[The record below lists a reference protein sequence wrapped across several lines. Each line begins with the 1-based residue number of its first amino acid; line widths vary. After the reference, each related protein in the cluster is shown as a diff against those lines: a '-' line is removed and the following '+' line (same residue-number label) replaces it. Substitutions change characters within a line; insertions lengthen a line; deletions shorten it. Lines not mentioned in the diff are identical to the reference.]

1 MATLADITV
10 SGAINVLS
18 AFIFLLAF
26 AILRLQPLNDRV
38 YFPKWYLKGVRG
50 SPSRSGALVRR
61 VVNLDFRSYIRFLN
75 WMPEALKMP
84 EPELIDHAGLD
95 YAVYLRI
102 YLMGLKIFVP
112 ITFLALAILVPVN
125 YTNNALEAVK
135 MVANVT
141 ASDIDKLSIS
151 NIPLKSQR
159 FWTHIVMA
167 YAFTFWTCYVLL
179 REYEKVASMRWQFLS
194 LERRRLDQF
203 TPISSLL
210 NVVVQILST
219 HLSLSFSYSRNLSR
233 VHSSQVLVRNV
244 PPDPDETVSELLEH
258 FFLVNHPD
266 HYLTHQETICS
277 NVYGRHHVDQYV
289 LLVVCNANKLA
300 SLVKK
305 KKKKQNWLDYYQLK
319 YSRNQSQRPQMKT
332 GFLGHFGGKV
342 DAIDHHIS
350 EIEELSKE
358 IQEERTRVL
367 KDPKSIMPAAFVSFK
382 TRWAAAVC
390 AQTQQSRNPTLWLTE
405 WAPEPRDVYWQNLA
419 IPYMSLKVRRL
430 IIGVAFLLLTFF
442 FIIPIASVQAL
453 ASIEGI
459 EKRAPFLKSVIEI
472 KFIKSVIQ
480 GFLPGIVLK
489 LFLIFLPTILMIM
502 SKFEGFISLSSLER
516 RSATRNYIFL
526 IINVFL
532 GSILTGAA
540 FEQLNSFI
548 NQSANEIPKTIG
560 VAVPM
565 KATFFITYIMVDG
578 WAGIAGEVLMLKPL
592 IFYHLKNFLLVKT
605 EKDREE
611 AMDPG
616 SLGFHTGEPRIQLYF
631 LLGLV
636 YATVT
641 PVLLPFI
648 IIFFAFAYLVF
659 RHQIINVY
667 NHEYESGAAF
677 WPDVH
682 GRIITGLV
690 ISQLALMGLLST
702 KEAAQSTPF
711 LIALPVLTIWF
722 HRFCNGRHKSAFVK
736 YPLQEAMMK
745 DTLERAR
752 DPNFNLKAYLHSA
765 YVHPIFKGDDDDED
779 DLSVEM
785 ETESVLVPT
794 KRQSQRNTPVPSK
807 ISGGYSP
814 SLPEAVKNGEL

>member
-1 MATLADITV
+1 MATIADIAV
-10 SGAINVLS
+10 SGAINLLT

-26 AILRLQPLNDRV
+26 AILRLQPFNDRV
-38 YFPKWYLKGVRG
+38 YFPKWYLKGLRS
-50 SPSRSGALVRR
+50 SPSRSGAFVRR

-75 WMPEALKMP
+75 WMPEALNMP

-95 YAVYLRI
+95 SAVYLRI

-112 ITFLALAILVPVN
+112 ITFLAWAILVPVN

-179 REYEKVASMRWQFLS
+179 REYEKVASMRLQFLS
-194 LERRRLDQF
+194 SERRRPDQF
-203 TPISSLL
+203 T
-210 NVVVQILST
+210 
-219 HLSLSFSYSRNLSR
+219 
-233 VHSSQVLVRNV
+233 VLVRNV
-244 PPDPDETVSELLEH
+244 PPDPDESVSELVEH

-266 HYLTHQETICS
+266 HYLTQ
-277 NVYGRHHVDQYV
+277 Q
-289 LLVVCNANKLA
+289 VVCNANKLA
-300 SLVKK
+300 SLVKYK
-305 KKKKQNWLDYYQLK
+305 KKMKNWLDYYHLK
-319 YSRNQSQRPQMKT
+319 FSRNQSQKPQMKT
-332 GFLGHFGGKV
+332 GFLGLWGGKV

-350 EIEELSKE
+350 VIEKLSKE
-358 IQEERTRVL
+358 IEEERKRVL

-382 TRWAAAVC
+382 TRWGAAVC

-419 IPYMSLKVRRL
+419 IPYVALTVRRL
-430 IIGVAFLLLTFF
+430 IIGVAFFFLTFF
-442 FIIPIASVQAL
+442 FMIPIASVQAL

-480 GFLPGIVLK
+480 GFLPGIALK

-516 RSATRNYIFL
+516 RSATRYYIFL

-548 NQSANEIPKTIG
+548 KQSANEIPKTIG

-592 IFYHLKNFLLVKT
+592 VLYHLKNFFLVKT

-611 AMDPG
+611 AMNPG
-616 SLGFHTGEPRIQLYF
+616 SLGFPHRGTPYTTIFSAWACIFNSDTSSPSVHNYF
-631 LLGLV
+631 LRLRLCG
-636 YATVT
+636 
-641 PVLLPFI
+641 
-648 IIFFAFAYLVF
+648 
-659 RHQIINVY
+659 
-667 NHEYESGAAF
+667 
-677 WPDVH
+677 
-682 GRIITGLV
+682 
-690 ISQLALMGLLST
+690 
-702 KEAAQSTPF
+702 
-711 LIALPVLTIWF
+711 
-722 HRFCNGRHKSAFVK
+722 
-736 YPLQEAMMK
+736 
-745 DTLERAR
+745 
-752 DPNFNLKAYLHSA
+752 
-765 YVHPIFKGDDDDED
+765 
-779 DLSVEM
+779 
-785 ETESVLVPT
+785 
-794 KRQSQRNTPVPSK
+794 VPSSDHK
-807 ISGGYSP
+807 CLQP
-814 SLPEAVKNGEL
+814 TV